1 MKLKDWLY
9 QLFYF
14 NKQERNGVFV
24 LSLIIIVL
32 IAIKLAMPFFIGNK
46 EPSQFI
52 QFEKTHEK
60 PFLENKNNSFVAK
73 ENPITEKQVSAEY
86 FVFDPNTVSVEDAE
100 KLGFSKKLAA
110 TLQHFRDKGGRF
122 FTTKDLKKLYG
133 MSSHLFENIEP
144 YVLIPQ
150 ENKTVKTFKKWDNT
164 NYVAHDNYK
173 SYPKKTKEV
182 LELNSADSTA
192 IVYLKGIGPAF
203 TKRIIK
209 YRTLLGGFYS
219 INQLHEVYG
228 MTDSLFATITPQIT
242 IDKNAITRIPINSI
256 DFNSLRKHPYF
267 NYASAQAIINYKFK
281 HGRLTQEDLKNL
293 GVFSEEKLQ
302 ALLPYISY

>member
-24 LSLIIIVL
+24 LSLIIIIL
-32 IAIKLAMPFFIGNK
+32 IGIRLMLPVFIGIK
-46 EPSQFI
+46 EQAQFI
-52 QFEKTHEK
+52 QFEKISEEPLKT
-60 PFLENKNNSFVAK
+60 NKNNSLIPQ
-73 ENPITEKQVSAEY
+73 ENTITEKQVSVEY
-86 FVFDPNTVSVEDAE
+86 FVFDPNTVSAEDAE
-100 KLGFSKKLAA
+100 KLGFSKKLAV
-110 TLQHFRDKGGRF
+110 TLQNFRNKGGRF
-122 FTTKDLKKLYG
+122 FETKDLKKLYG
-133 MSSHLFENIEP
+133 LSPGLFKSIEP
-144 YVLIPQ
+144 YVLIPH
-150 ENKTVKTFKKWDNT
+150 ENKEAKVSKKWDTTRYVTYT
-164 NYVAHDNYK
+164 NYKN
-173 SYPKKTKEV
+173 YPKKTKEI
-182 LELNSADSTA
+182 LELNGADSTA

-242 IDKNAITRIPINSI
+242 IDKNAITKIPINSI

-281 HGRLTQEDLKNL
+281 HGRLTQEDLKSL